1 MRVSHIGAAPTGCM
15 AEVGCMDSETL
26 DIKNEI
32 DSARIDRDTPELE
45 LPSTKVSFAYPW
57 QC

>member
-26 DIKNEI
+26 SLRCPIETGYQARAPDMRFFAKEMCGFVNE
-32 DSARIDRDTPELE
+32 
-45 LPSTKVSFAYPW
+45 
-57 QC
+57 